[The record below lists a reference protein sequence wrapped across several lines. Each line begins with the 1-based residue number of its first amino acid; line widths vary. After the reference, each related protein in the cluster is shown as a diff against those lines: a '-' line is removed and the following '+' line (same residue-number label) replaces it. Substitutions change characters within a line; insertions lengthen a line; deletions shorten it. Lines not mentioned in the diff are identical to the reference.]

1 MRRAL
6 LSLFSA
12 SRRFQAWIIAACVLA
27 IIGSLAGL
35 LYRFWLDSTVLVPA
49 RGGTYIEGSVG
60 EMLPWNPW
68 FTLQNDVNRDIV
80 SLVFSGLMQYDPST
94 REVVDDLGSMSVS
107 ADGKVYTVTLHDG
120 LEWHDS
126 TPESPHPVT
135 SDDVL
140 FTFQTIQDP
149 AFPNPPLRE
158 NFAGVEI
165 AAVDARTVTFTLDEP
180 YAYFPTNLTFG
191 LLPRRSFEGIPVARL
206 QQTESDFGLH
216 PVGAGPYRLKSFI
229 QTELSSEVTLEKF
242 ARPLPEQYRLGRVVF
257 RVFPDYLSLLSDL
270 GNLDAIRIVP
280 QSDDGRPVIPNNFQ
294 DRTYTL
300 PQYVALFFNL
310 DKKITSDLQLR
321 LGLQLGTDKQA
332 IADAVGNAV
341 VVDTPLMEI
350 DTSDWEYRFDPAAAQ
365 GALYESQWYFPEK
378 IRLQA
383 LLEKRETN
391 RAGMLDVPP
400 VILLT
405 TGSTLALNGRYSA
418 TGPDP
423 RINGV
428 RAVAGS
434 ESGTWLVSLP
444 TERGA
449 TGALLPGDNLV
460 RVTNAEGRILD
471 SASIYRAADEAV
483 FQRAK
488 SEQDLVEK
496 FIASRDDTLPAD
508 QRVSAAD
515 LSLDDGFLR
524 PRQQG
529 DQIGIRA
536 NADGR
541 TLKLTLLTS
550 PSPAAYRTVAEQ
562 VAKQWR
568 ALGVEVVVDI
578 PENRADFE
586 SRLLKRDY
594 DVLLYGQSLLNNL
607 DAYPYW
613 HSSDVQKQTD
623 DQNEL
628 RLDAYNL
635 SQYNSPQAD
644 VLLEKVRGDDNEEE
658 RLKAIAQL
666 RDVLKRDTP
675 AIVLYSPVY
684 TYAHRDDILG
694 VDLGHLSMHAD
705 RMHSLSKWYVRTERV
720 FRPGLGWGSFIG
732 WLAGNFDGKDSGS
745 GTSSSSQSAAS
756 SDNSDL

>member
-1 MRRAL
+1 MRRAI
-6 LSLFSA
+6 LSIFAA
-12 SRRFQAWIIAACVLA
+12 SRRFQAWIIAGCVLA

-94 REVVDDLGSMSVS
+94 KEVVDDLGSMSVS
-107 ADGKVYTVTLHDG
+107 ADGKVYTVTLHAG

-126 TPESPHPVT
+126 TADAPHPVT
-135 SDDVL
+135 ADDVL

-149 AFPNPPLRE
+149 SFPNPPLRE

-165 AAVDARTVTFTLDEP
+165 EKKDESTVTFTLDEP

-191 LLPRRSFEGIPVARL
+191 LLPKRSFEGIPVARL
-206 QQTESDFGLH
+206 EQTESDFGLR

-257 RVFPDYLSLLSDL
+257 RVFPDYISLLSDL

-310 DKKITSDLQLR
+310 DHKITSDQKLR

-332 IADAVGNAV
+332 IADVVGNGV
-341 VVDTPLMEI
+341 VVDSPLLEI
-350 DTSDWEYRFDPAAAQ
+350 DTSDWQYRFDPAAAQ

-378 IRLQA
+378 IRLQT
-383 LLEKRETN
+383 LLEKREAN
-391 RAGMLDVPP
+391 RAGMLDVPS
-400 VILLT
+400 VMLIT
-405 TGSTLALNGRYSA
+405 TGSTLAVNGRYSA

-423 RINGV
+423 RVNGV
-428 RAVAGS
+428 RAVAGT
-434 ESGTWLVSLP
+434 ESGTWIASLP
-444 TERGA
+444 TVRGA

-460 RVTNAEGRILD
+460 RVTNADGRILD
-471 SASIYRAADEAV
+471 SASVYRAADDAM
-483 FQRAK
+483 FQRAQA
-488 SEQDLVEK
+488 EQDLVES
-496 FIASRDDTLPAD
+496 FIASRDESLPID

-515 LSLDDGFLR
+515 LALDNGFLR
-524 PRQQG
+524 KRASS

-541 TLKLTLLTS
+541 TLKLILLTS

-568 ALGVEVVVDI
+568 ELGVDVAVEI
-578 PENRADFE
+578 PENRAEFE
-586 SRLLKRDY
+586 ARLLRREY

-613 HSSDVQKQTD
+613 HSS
-623 DQNEL
+623 
-628 RLDAYNL
+628 
-635 SQYNSPQAD
+635 
-644 VLLEKVRGDDNEEE
+644 
-658 RLKAIAQL
+658 
-666 RDVLKRDTP
+666 
-675 AIVLYSPVY
+675 
-684 TYAHRDDILG
+684 
-694 VDLGHLSMHAD
+694 
-705 RMHSLSKWYVRTERV
+705 
-720 FRPGLGWGSFIG
+720 
-732 WLAGNFDGKDSGS
+732 
-745 GTSSSSQSAAS
+745 
-756 SDNSDL
+756 